1 MYYFDFKSI
10 DNPLNY
16 VLLKIQKIDDRKKMR
31 NYKFYLMFILSI
43 LILIIF
49 ITSSPLLKNK
59 FFLMTHSNWV
69 KVNNFKIIE
78 TYTYCSSEP
87 WRRGIDRAA
96 YRYIKYEYSF
106 DKRKYI
112 EENEKLFGVYRIN
125 FLDNCEKLKEKNEVL
140 WNEYNKNNYPLY
152 ANISNSK
159 ILTSND
165 LFKIGTSSFLS
176 ILFEIQGVIITLVIV
191 VSCALFYDL
200 IRR

>member
-1 MYYFDFKSI
+1 MKE
-10 DNPLNY
+10 
-16 VLLKIQKIDDRKKMR
+16 V
-31 NYKFYLMFILSI
+31 
-43 LILIIF
+43 
-49 ITSSPLLKNK
+49 
-59 FFLMTHSNWV
+59 
-69 KVNNFKIIE
+69 
-78 TYTYCSSEP
+78 YCSSEP

-125 FLDNCEKLKEKNEVL
+125 LLDNCEKLKEKNEVL

-159 ILTSND
+159 ILISND

>member
-1 MYYFDFKSI
+1 
-10 DNPLNY
+10 
-16 VLLKIQKIDDRKKMR
+16 
-31 NYKFYLMFILSI
+31 
-43 LILIIF
+43 
-49 ITSSPLLKNK
+49 
-59 FFLMTHSNWV
+59 MTHSNWV
-69 KVNNFKIIE
+69 KVNNFKIME

-125 FLDNCEKLKEKNEVL
+125 LLDNCEKLKEKNEVL

-165 LFKIGTSSFLS
+165 LFKIGWCFKKYAD
-176 ILFEIQGVIITLVIV
+176 IK
-191 VSCALFYDL
+191 
-200 IRR
+200 

>member
-49 ITSSPLLKNK
+49 ITSSPLLKNN

-69 KVNNFKIIE
+69 KVNILKIMK

-87 WRRGIDRAA
+87 WRRVHR
-96 YRYIKYEYSF
+96 
-106 DKRKYI
+106 
-112 EENEKLFGVYRIN
+112 
-125 FLDNCEKLKEKNEVL
+125 
-140 WNEYNKNNYPLY
+140 
-152 ANISNSK
+152 
-159 ILTSND
+159 
-165 LFKIGTSSFLS
+165 
-176 ILFEIQGVIITLVIV
+176 
-191 VSCALFYDL
+191 
-200 IRR
+200 

>member
-1 MYYFDFKSI
+1 M
-10 DNPLNY
+10 
-16 VLLKIQKIDDRKKMR
+16 
-31 NYKFYLMFILSI
+31 
-43 LILIIF
+43 
-49 ITSSPLLKNK
+49 
-59 FFLMTHSNWV
+59 
-69 KVNNFKIIE
+69 
-78 TYTYCSSEP
+78 
-87 WRRGIDRAA
+87 
-96 YRYIKYEYSF
+96 
-106 DKRKYI
+106 
-112 EENEKLFGVYRIN
+112 YRIN
-125 FLDNCEKLKEKNEVL
+125 LLDNCEKLKEKNEVL

>member
-1 MYYFDFKSI
+1 
-10 DNPLNY
+10 
-16 VLLKIQKIDDRKKMR
+16 MR
-31 NYKFYLMFILSI
+31 NYKFYLMFILST

-69 KVNNFKIIE
+69 KVNNFNIIE

-112 EENEKLFGVYRIN
+112 GENEKLFGVYRIN
-125 FLDNCEKLKEKNEVL
+125 LLDNCEKLKEKNEVL

-152 ANISNSK
+152 VNISNSK
-159 ILTSND
+159 ILISNN
-165 LFKIGTSSFLS
+165 LFKIGTSLFLS

-191 VSCALFYDL
+191 VSSALFYDL